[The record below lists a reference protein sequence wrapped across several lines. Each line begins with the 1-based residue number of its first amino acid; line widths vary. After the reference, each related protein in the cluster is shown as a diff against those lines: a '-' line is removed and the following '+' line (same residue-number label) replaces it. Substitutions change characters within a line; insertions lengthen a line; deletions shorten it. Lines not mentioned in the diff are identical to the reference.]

1 MKVSIITTIY
11 KAEKDLPRLLDSMM
25 ALQSPELE
33 FFLIDNGSPDRCG
46 EICAEYAKR
55 DSRFV
60 VRTIKDNIGY
70 IGARMFGIRECDG
83 DYVGFSDSD
92 DYLEPGGYDRAVEV
106 IKQYDCDLYITAYH
120 VHAGEE
126 VGTHL
131 PPYAPGV
138 YVGERIINVIRPQAF
153 GFIKGRDRLHG
164 FMWKQVYRRS
174 ILINNDIT
182 LLEDVKPWEDQLFN
196 IDMIDHCECIY
207 VDNQV
212 IYNYFANTESITAN
226 VFKNF
231 DAQDFWNK
239 TRRLYTEREKR
250 TVSRI
255 ESMANANASLY
266 NLDTLTVSLC
276 KNESMESSSIAD
288 VLRCLLSKDAV
299 AHDILSKSSNRGL
312 SKRLRFVRICL
323 ALKWYNLLVLIAR
336 HKLGISKKPI
346 IEETRD

>member
-46 EICAEYAKR
+46 EICAEYAKK

-106 IKQYDCDLYITAYH
+106 IKQYDCDLYITAYN
-120 VHAGEE
+120 VHAGEV

-138 YVGERIINVIRPQAF
+138 YVEERIINVIRPQAF

-196 IDMIDHCECIY
+196 IDVIDHCECIY

-212 IYNYFANTESITAN
+212 IYNYFANTGSITAN

-239 TRRLYTEREKR
+239 TRRLHTER
-250 TVSRI
+250 SRRASCAF
-255 ESMANANASLY
+255 EGRFNANASLY
-266 NLDTLTVSLC
+266 NLYSLVVNLC
-276 KNESMESSSIAD
+276 KNTSRTNKE
-288 VLRCLLSKDAV
+288 V
-299 AHDILSKSSNRGL
+299 AHELKAMLGDDNVISDIISRSANIDQSKSSIFVKYCL
-312 SKRLRFVRICL
+312 KLRAYRFLVDIVRHE
-323 ALKWYNLLVLIAR
+323 LK
-336 HKLGISKKPI
+336 GC
-346 IEETRD
+346 